1 MTESAARLI
10 RIPRAE
16 VPPGQ
21 MRRVEAPDGRIL
33 LANVEGTFYA
43 VDDLCTHEDAS
54 LSTGRLEG
62 DRVKCPL
69 HGSRFCL
76 RTGEPQEEPADEALR
91 CYPVRL
97 EGEQLI
103 IDLEPA

>member
-1 MTESAARLI
+1 M
-10 RIPRAE
+10 
-16 VPPGQ
+16 
-21 MRRVEAPDGRIL
+21 
-33 LANVEGTFYA
+33 EGTFYA

-54 LSTGRLEG
+54 LSTGRLDG

-91 CYPVRL
+91 CYPVRV
-97 EGEQLI
+97 EGDQVVIE
-103 IDLEPA
+103 LEPQ